1 MVTAHYLAEPA
12 GEKPRQAE
20 KRSGVKKF
28 TTLKPV
34 IAAENSMKVSVVS
47 MSELWADANAAGREI
62 THDTAI
68 ALTNAETYIL
78 FADIGDYDRV
88 LGADRIKWSVTSDP
102 KGAAAIKASA
112 DSYTA
117 KLTLSRC
124 GTVRVQ
130 AVSTL
135 SKKVV
140 CSFTVE
146 VKPYQSGSGSAQAGG
161 N

>member
-1 MVTAHYLAEPA
+1 ME
-12 GEKPRQAE
+12 
-20 KRSGVKKF
+20 
-28 TTLKPV
+28 
-34 IAAENSMKVSVVS
+34 
-47 MSELWADANAAGREI
+47 ELWADTDAAGQEI
-62 THDTAI
+62 THDTVVE
-68 ALTNAETYIL
+68 LKNGKTYVM

-102 KGAAAIKASA
+102 KGAAAVKASS
-112 DSYTA
+112 DSYA
-117 KLTLSRC
+117 ANLTLSRC

-146 VKPYQSGSGSAQAGG
+146 VKPYQYEYSSTQAGG
-161 N
+161 SENEN